1 MSIKLELDANSI
13 KQAISNH
20 IAAQGFNLDGKKV
33 EVALV
38 NGRGGNGNRATITIS
53 DDKSIIVAPTKARQ
67 GILREMGVADEAP
80 AEILEIDLPIV
91 DVEETVIMPV
101 ISQGEMEVIIPDLD
115 PIIAAAEH
123 SADPFGAEDDGMEDF
138 FPKTNPSDVETPKSL
153 F

>member
-53 DDKSIIVAPTKARQ
+53 DDKSIVVAPTSKPKPVVKRPD
-67 GILREMGVADEAP
+67 IPFEDFHPE
-80 AEILEIDLPIV
+80 
-91 DVEETVIMPV
+91 VEEVVVEPT
-101 ISQGEMEVIIPDLD
+101 ISQGEVEVTIPDID
-115 PIIAAAEH
+115 PIMAAAE
-123 SADPFGAEDDGMEDF
+123 SENSFDKPDDVMEDF